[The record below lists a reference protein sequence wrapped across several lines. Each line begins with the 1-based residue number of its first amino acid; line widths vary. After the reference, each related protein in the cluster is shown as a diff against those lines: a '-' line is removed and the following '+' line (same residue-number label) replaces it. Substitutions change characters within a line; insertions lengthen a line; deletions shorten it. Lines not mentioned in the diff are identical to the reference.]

1 MAKLAF
7 ISGNFAGRTYELAA
21 QRTTV
26 GRGDTNTLSIHD
38 NSVSEQHCE
47 IYDNGEDLIIRDL
60 DSRNGT
66 MVNGKLLRAAQGPLA
81 HGEIVKFGAIE
92 ARLEIPPR
100 PTSND
105 TATDVTAVHFHA
117 HKTAAPQSPAPNPSA
132 ILDPGTKSPPADHT
146 MMLLRPES
154 PIPVPT
160 TPPQAPAPRINFIW
174 LYIVAAFGLAAL
186 LWWILRR

>member
-38 NSVSEQHCE
+38 SSVSEQHCE

-100 PTSND
+100 PTNND

-117 HKTAAPQSPAPNPSA
+117 HKTAAPQSPAPNPAA
-132 ILDPGTKSPPADHT
+132 IFDAGPEAAPTDHT

-154 PIPVPT
+154 PAQAT
-160 TPPQAPAPRINFIW
+160 TPPPSVPVPHTSRAW
-174 LYIVAAFGLAAL
+174 LYILAAL
-186 LWWILRR
+186 GLATLLWWVLR

>member
-7 ISGNFAGRTYELAA
+7 INGTFAGRTYELAA

-26 GRGDTNTLSIHD
+26 GRGNTNTLSIHD

-47 IYDNGEDLIIRDL
+47 IYDNGADLIIRDL

-117 HKTAAPQSPAPNPSA
+117 HKTAAPQAPVPNASA
-132 ILDPGTKSPPADHT
+132 VLEVGPESAPADHT
-146 MMLLRPES
+146 MMLLRPEPS
-154 PIPVPT
+154 AAAPA
-160 TPPQAPAPRINFIW
+160 TPPPAAAPRTNFTW
-174 LYIVAAFGLAAL
+174 LGITAALGLTAL
-186 LWWILRR
+186 LWWILHR